1 MTELALGLGLT
12 ATITAVVWVVWGTV
26 AAEAAAGFGLLATV
40 LHSVAVALLK
50 PALRGTTKKLL
61 GRWAAGM
68 GLRLLGVVVFAV
80 LVMTQ
85 RELVP
90 PLPAAI
96 GFAGVLLPLLFSEMR
111 LLR

>member
-1 MTELALGLGLT
+1 MTEVGLGLGLT
-12 ATITAVVWVVWGTV
+12 ATITAVVWLVWGAV
-26 AAEAAAGFGLLATV
+26 AAQTAAGFGLLATV

-50 PALRGTTKKLL
+50 PALKGSTEKLM

-68 GLRLLGVVVFAV
+68 GLRLLGVVVFGV

-85 RELVP
+85 RDLVP